1 MIPCGT
7 ATPSRL
13 LPRFSSVTR
22 GRLFKM
28 IIKRNTFTLVET
40 RHLDNIK
47 LSVCGIGLLTH
58 ITRWTE
64 DNHNV
69 EGILDRIYD
78 MSHHDP
84 SAAVGYMELLEE
96 EIIENFFSEQE
107 LQSIQAL
114 AEL

>member
-1 MIPCGT
+1 MVG
-7 ATPSRL
+7 AKL
-13 LPRFSSVTR
+13 LCVCCRTSSPITGVA
-22 GRLFKM
+22 FHKM

-47 LSVCGIGLLTH
+47 LSVSGIGLLTH

-64 DNHNV
+64 DNLNI
-69 EGILDRIYD
+69 EQILDRIYD

-84 SAAVGYMELLEE
+84 SAAIGYLELLKE

-114 AEL
+114 AEV

>member
-1 MIPCGT
+1 
-7 ATPSRL
+7 
-13 LPRFSSVTR
+13 
-22 GRLFKM
+22 M

-64 DNHNV
+64 DNLNI
-69 EGILDRIYD
+69 EQILDRIYD

-84 SAAVGYMELLEE
+84 SAAIGYLELLEE
-96 EIIENFFSEQE
+96 EIIDNFFSEQE

-114 AEL
+114 AEV